1 MLRMAQLLQK
11 IVTRREEIDLSL
23 ITFHYTALVTLVTIF
38 ILLLLSSSM
47 FAVPFRQTVQSLAHY
62 TDTLSTLLMQY
73 IDQRLM
79 ITRVMKLIK
88 ESAAT

>member
-23 ITFHYTALVTLVTIF
+23 ITFHYTALVTIYYYYHHHRC
-38 ILLLLSSSM
+38 LLYHSG
-47 FAVPFRQTVQSLAHY
+47 RQCSAVQSLAHY
-62 TDTLSTLLMQY
+62 TTDTLSTLLMQY